1 MPLPKGYG
9 PAVIQ
14 SANTGVPTPP
24 IATADPILE
33 SECPANGPCVAC
45 PVRGWR
51 ADAATRIRFAGP
63 PVTLPDLDKAARRG
77 EPSYIWRAGQ
87 ERRLQLI
94 LAAAGDRAL
103 GRILDDGCGVGQ
115 YLARLGAAANASHG
129 VELEADRA
137 AQAARRAP
145 RASVLRAEGESLPY
159 ATAAFDLVLSHEVLE
174 HVTDDRAAAAESLRV
189 LRPGGCLVLF
199 VPNRGYPF
207 ETHGVYWRGRYRFG
221 NIPLVNYL
229 PRRWRDH
236 LAPHVRAYRA
246 SDIGRLFDGLPGEVV
261 ERRVVFG
268 AYDNLIARWPRLGR
282 ALRAFLRRLERTP
295 LRALG
300 LSHVWVVEKA

>member
-14 SANTGVPTPP
+14 SANTGVPTLP
-24 IATADPILE
+24 IATADPLLE
-33 SECPANGPCVAC
+33 SECPANGPCLAC

-63 PVTLPDLDKAARRG
+63 PVTLPDSDKAALRG

-87 ERRLQLI
+87 DRRLQMI

-115 YLARLGAAANASHG
+115 YLARLGAAA
-129 VELEADRA
+129 
-137 AQAARRAP
+137 
-145 RASVLRAEGESLPY
+145 AEI
-159 ATAAFDLVLSHEVLE
+159 
-174 HVTDDRAAAAESLRV
+174 LRV

-207 ETHGVYWRGRYRFG
+207 ETHGVYWRGRYHFG

-295 LRALG
+295 LRTLG
-300 LSHVWVVEKA
+300 LSHLWVVEKV